1 MPTIDQLRAQP
12 AELLRRLVSHPD
24 FDLIIVGALLV
35 AVVLLSL
42 ITIWRGRT
50 QASAPTQNGAASG
63 TGFRRWLTPNGM
75 ASIPAE
81 QIAAT
86 RARRRTGSQKTIRVI
101 TPVSKVPARALKARD
116 ADALAIAR
124 RSGLARDAV
133 SMMLANA
140 DPKRATRTTS
150 SGTASAPQPASRS
163 AAAERAMTAPGAG
176 NTAPRTAPAA
186 IGRTVGT
193 QFNARLS

>member
-1 MPTIDQLRAQP
+1 MPTIDELRMQA
-12 AELLRRLVSHPD
+12 AELVERLVTHPD
-24 FDLIIVGALLV
+24 FDLIIVGSLLV
-35 AVVLLSL
+35 VVVLMSL
-42 ITIWRGRT
+42 ITIWRGRAR
-50 QASAPTQNGAASG
+50 ASVPTQSPSARG

-75 ASIPAE
+75 ASIPAAQVE
-81 QIAAT
+81 AT
-86 RARRRTGSQKTIRVI
+86 RARRHTGSQKTIRVI

-133 SMMLANA
+133 AMMLANA

-150 SGTASAPQPASRS
+150 SERAPASQPASRGG
-163 AAAERAMTAPGAG
+163 AAERAMTAPGAG
-176 NTAPRTAPAA
+176 NTTPRTAPAA
-186 IGRTVGT
+186 NGRTLGT

>member
-1 MPTIDQLRAQP
+1 MPTIDQLRAQSVQ
-12 AELLRRLVSHPD
+12 LLQRLVAHPD
-24 FDLIIVGALLV
+24 FDLIIVGALLT

-42 ITIWRGRT
+42 VTIWRGRT
-50 QASAPTQNGAASG
+50 RSIAPASASSKRA
-63 TGFRRWLTPNGM
+63 TGFRRWLTPNGI
-75 ASIPAE
+75 ASIPAAQVE
-81 QIAAT
+81 AT

-150 SGTASAPQPASRS
+150 PERASAPQPASRGG
-163 AAAERAMTAPGAG
+163 AAERALTAPGAG

-186 IGRTVGT
+186 NSRTLGT